1 MFETCNLRQKKS
13 VVKTTYYKNALYLPI
28 YSNLKSIKN
37 VGSFIYSRNLALA
50 RWHLK
55 CVCWVVELLF
65 DCDFYFLL
73 RDLIFWTRE
82 IILLGDFIVSICK
95 NFELIGNFLYCK
107 IKQVLSLKFML
118 NVLFH
123 MHCWGIIYI
132 GKRKLKS
139 LTRTCI
145 IIMFFLR

>member
-1 MFETCNLRQKKS
+1 MYGVSVAIQYWIWFRTSVSYRCSHQCVHWVVEIQISYICVKTITTQRYSWRICNYKYSMTWCLKRAIYVRKS
-13 VVKTTYYKNALYLPI
+13 RVIKTTYYKNALYLPI

-82 IILLGDFIVSICK
+82 IILLGD
-95 NFELIGNFLYCK
+95 L
-107 IKQVLSLKFML
+107 
-118 NVLFH
+118 
-123 MHCWGIIYI
+123 
-132 GKRKLKS
+132 
-139 LTRTCI
+139 
-145 IIMFFLR
+145 